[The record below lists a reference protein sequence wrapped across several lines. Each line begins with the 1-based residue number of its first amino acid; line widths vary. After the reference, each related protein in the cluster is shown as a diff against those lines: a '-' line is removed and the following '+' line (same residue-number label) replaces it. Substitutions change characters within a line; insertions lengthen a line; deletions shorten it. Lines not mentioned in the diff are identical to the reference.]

1 MFFPK
6 LKTLRQTRVTL
17 NGFLGLDR
25 REKAP
30 QGSFYDM
37 ENMGSDA
44 APALQV
50 RPRRGT
56 VAQLHYINAET
67 ERFNNAMALWNTLFL
82 GYQNYYRRN
91 GSGEGGA
98 TALKLC

>member
-56 VAQLHYINAET
+56 VAQLQKGTGLACKD
-67 ERFNNAMALWNTLFL
+67 ALDAADFVTVSNEEHALARVI
-82 GYQNYYRRN
+82 YDIE
-91 GSGEGGA
+91 SGKYP
-98 TALKLC
+98 L